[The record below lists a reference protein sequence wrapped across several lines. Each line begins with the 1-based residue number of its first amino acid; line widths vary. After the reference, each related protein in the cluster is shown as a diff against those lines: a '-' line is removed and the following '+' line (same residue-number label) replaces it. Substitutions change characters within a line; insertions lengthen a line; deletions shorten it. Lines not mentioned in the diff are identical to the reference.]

1 MLYLILDVSRK
12 KSSTTYVDTDSDD
25 SDMEVDIA
33 EVNLLNAVSD
43 YQGVIKTTKPVGW
56 QLLTRIRPNY
66 RLRELSNISNVSVK
80 TFYKS
85 FIGKA

>member
-43 YQGVIKTTKPVGW
+43 Y
-56 QLLTRIRPNY
+56 
-66 RLRELSNISNVSVK
+66 
-80 TFYKS
+80 
-85 FIGKA
+85 

>member
-1 MLYLILDVSRK
+1 METLALSRWTLNQIVLYLILDVSRK

-43 YQGVIKTTKPVGW
+43 YQ
-56 QLLTRIRPNY
+56 
-66 RLRELSNISNVSVK
+66 
-80 TFYKS
+80 
-85 FIGKA
+85 